1 MSKTSTERFSVLLMA
16 DEVPRRRALRT
27 SLGNSGFVVE
37 EVSTDEDALQA
48 LRKRF
53 FDLAL
58 LNLNDTSEGRGIN
71 LCREIRS
78 LGEQTGILVIA
89 EPNAQEIVQALD
101 AGGNDYV
108 TPPFRTEE
116 LIHRCNVVLQRRIRS
131 RSSAAKTS
139 IVAGDLHLDL
149 DRRELRKAGEVVRL
163 SPTEFNLLA
172 LLMKNKGVA
181 MEHTKL
187 LRTIWGPEYGQ
198 ELEYLRSYVRLLR
211 KKIEVDPTKPKYL
224 VTEPWLG

>member
-1 MSKTSTERFSVLLMA
+1 MA

-89 EPNAQEIVQALD
+89 EPKPRGDSASP
-101 AGGNDYV
+101 GCWG
-108 TPPFRTEE
+108 
-116 LIHRCNVVLQRRIRS
+116 RR
-131 RSSAAKTS
+131 
-139 IVAGDLHLDL
+139 
-149 DRRELRKAGEVVRL
+149 LRYA
-163 SPTEFNLLA
+163 TF
-172 LLMKNKGVA
+172 
-181 MEHTKL
+181 
-187 LRTIWGPEYGQ
+187 
-198 ELEYLRSYVRLLR
+198 
-211 KKIEVDPTKPKYL
+211 
-224 VTEPWLG
+224 